1 MLNSSHI
8 DPVEKYLG
16 NMQNSMSYSFT
27 REKSAPGKIS
37 ASGICENSKSNRFTR
52 EVSTDQKKY
61 LHKEYICQNLI
72 SNGSYW
78 KSTKTSN
85 WCQGQ
90 ITREAWH
97 FFVFNFHLNPSLL
110 WSQDSSL
117 NTWLGKSIWSV
128 KEYLFSI
135 STGQNSI
142 PSNWFWIRAK
152 F

>member
-72 SNGSYW
+72 SNGSFW

-117 NTWLGKSIWSV
+117 NNWLGKSIWSV

-142 PSNWFWIRAK
+142 PSN
-152 F
+152 